1 MKIGIITYHFA
12 HNYGAV
18 LQCYALQEYLKSNGH
33 DVSII
38 DYRPR
43 AITKFYDVVKLH
55 VIKTYN
61 PKVIIVNLA
70 SAIFSGYSRANKF
83 NKFINNKLQLSVNNT
98 EYDLIIYG
106 SDQICNTH
114 INNNDKTYW
123 GYNNYKS
130 TIYITYSE
138 SDDPTIPIDLNC
150 IKNALNNFESISVRE
165 DKLAIELRELTNKE
179 IYTTM
184 DPVFL
189 LPKKQWFT
197 LSNRAPKRNDKY
209 ILLYNLTQDENIKK
223 MAEEYSYS
231 TGLKIIE
238 IVTRVSAKAIF
249 NSNAYSKAGPLNF
262 LALFRDAEYVFTSSF
277 HGTAFSI
284 IFEKQFMSYMEHN
297 KERVCNLLKELGIN
311 ERISRNIAIQK
322 IDYEYVN
329 RKLELLTNNSKNYL
343 INNTIIN

>member
-70 SAIFSGYSRANKF
+70 SAIFSGYTRANKF

-106 SDQICNTH
+106 SDQIWNTH

-123 GYNNYKS
+123 GYNSYKTNKS
-130 TIYITYSE
+130 ITYSASGGIKLPDNDE
-138 SDDPTIPIDLNC
+138 F
-150 IKNALNNFESISVRE
+150 IKNALNNFSSISVRE
-165 DKLAIELRELTNKE
+165 EHLAIELSKYTAKE
-179 IYTTM
+179 IKTTL

-189 LPKKQWFT
+189 LSQEEWFKI
-197 LSNRAPKRNDKY
+197 SNRVKKRNHKY
-209 ILLYNLTQDENIKK
+209 ILLYNLTHDDQIKK
-223 MAEEYSYS
+223 IAEEYSVS
-231 TGLKIIE
+231 TGLKLIE
-238 IVTRVSAKAIF
+238 KIGRASC
-249 NSNAYSKAGPLNF
+249 
-262 LALFRDAEYVFTSSF
+262 R
-277 HGTAFSI
+277 
-284 IFEKQFMSYMEHN
+284 
-297 KERVCNLLKELGIN
+297 ERVLRL
-311 ERISRNIAIQK
+311 
-322 IDYEYVN
+322 V
-329 RKLELLTNNSKNYL
+329 
-343 INNTIIN
+343 